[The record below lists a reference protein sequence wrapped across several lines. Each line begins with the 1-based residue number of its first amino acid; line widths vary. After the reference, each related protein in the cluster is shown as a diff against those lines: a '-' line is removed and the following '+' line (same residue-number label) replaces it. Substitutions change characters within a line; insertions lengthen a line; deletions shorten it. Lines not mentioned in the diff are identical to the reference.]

1 MSSFWGNTD
10 RANNEP
16 LFPDMREVREVA
28 ALITANAT
36 ALGTNEIVF
45 TTSPAEAGV
54 ANGMYVY
61 ATANNGLSRFFD
73 TSIIDEN
80 DIAFKRS
87 NNSVRVVRTGTFINS
102 TSQSARVQF
111 ANNTIAPIAAGQTI
125 VFATA
130 VNHGTNTAARFAND
144 TIMVTATR
152 LANSLIAGANNG
164 IHQGWNRFTYKV
176 NNDGTKRQL
185 RETLI
190 VLAAPTALNVSSG
203 NTSTNSVFQGV

>member
-1 MSSFWGNTD
+1 MPLWGNTD

-16 LFPDMREVREVA
+16 LLPENREVRPVA
-28 ALITANAT
+28 TLITANAT

-45 TTSPAEAGV
+45 TTSPAAAGI

-73 TSIIDEN
+73 TSIIDPN
-80 DIAFKRS
+80 DIDFKRS
-87 NNSVRVVRTGTFINS
+87 NNSVKMLRTGAANI
-102 TSQSARVQF
+102 RIQF
-111 ANNTIAPIAAGQTI
+111 ANNTVAPIAAGETI
-125 VFATA
+125 YFGTA
-130 VNHGTNTAARFAND
+130 INYGTNTQSRFAND
-144 TIMVTATR
+144 TILVTSTR
-152 LANSLIAGANNG
+152 LANALIAGANSG

-185 RETLI
+185 RETLV
-190 VLAAPTALNVSSG
+190 VLANPTALNVSSG

>member
-87 NNSVRVVRTGTFINS
+87 NNSVAVLRTGAANV
-102 TSQSARVQF
+102 RVRF
-111 ANNTIAPIAAGQTI
+111 ANNTIAPIAAGQTV

-152 LANSLIAGANNG
+152 LANTLIAGANNG
-164 IHQGWNRFTYKV
+164 VHTGWNRFTYKV

>member
-1 MSSFWGNTD
+1 MPLWGNTD
-10 RANNEP
+10 RANSEP
-16 LFPDMREVREVA
+16 LLPQNREVRDVA
-28 ALITANAT
+28 TLITANAT

-45 TTSPAEAGV
+45 TTNPTLSGI

-73 TSIIDEN
+73 TSIIDQN

-87 NNSVRVVRTGTFINS
+87 NNSVAVIRTGAANI
-102 TSQSARVQF
+102 RVRF
-111 ANNTIAPIAAGQTI
+111 ANNTVAPIAAGETI
-125 VFATA
+125 YFATA
-130 VNHGTNTAARFAND
+130 VNHGTNAAARFAND

-164 IHQGWNRFTYKV
+164 VHTGWNRFTYKV

-185 RETLI
+185 RETLVVI
-190 VLAAPTALNVSSG
+190 AAPTALNVSSG

>member
-1 MSSFWGNTD
+1 MPLWGNTD

-16 LFPDMREVREVA
+16 NFPQNREVRPVA
-28 ALITANAT
+28 TLITANAT
-36 ALGTNEIVF
+36 ALGTNEIIF
-45 TTSPAEAGV
+45 TTNPTLSGI

-73 TSIIDEN
+73 TSIIDPN
-80 DIAFKRS
+80 DIDFKRS
-87 NNSVRVVRTGTFINS
+87 NNRVAVIRTGAANVRI
-102 TSQSARVQF
+102 QF
-111 ANNTIAPIAAGQTI
+111 ANNTVQPIAAGQTI
-125 VFATA
+125 DFATA
-130 VNHGTNTAARFAND
+130 INHGTNTAARFAND

-164 IHQGWNRFTYKV
+164 IHTGWNRFTYKV

-185 RETLI
+185 RETLV
-190 VLAAPTALNVSSG
+190 VLANPSALNVSSG

>member
-10 RANNEP
+10 RANSEP
-16 LFPDMREVREVA
+16 LFPENREVREVA
-28 ALITANAT
+28 VLITANAT
-36 ALGTNEIVF
+36 ALGTNEIIF
-45 TTSPAEAGV
+45 TTSPAAAGV

-87 NNSVRVVRTGTFINS
+87 NNSVAVLRTGAANVRI
-102 TSQSARVQF
+102 QF
-111 ANNTIAPIAAGQTI
+111 ANNTVAPIAAGQTI
-125 VFATA
+125 YFATA
-130 VNHGTNTAARFAND
+130 VNHGTNTASRFAND
-144 TIMVTATR
+144 TILVTSTR
-152 LANSLIAGANNG
+152 LANALIAGANSG

-185 RETLI
+185 RETLV
-190 VLAAPTALNVSSG
+190 VLAAPVALNVSSG
-203 NTSTNSVFQGV
+203 NTSTNSVFSGL

>member
-1 MSSFWGNTD
+1 MPLWGNTD

-16 LFPDMREVREVA
+16 LFPENREVRPVA
-28 ALITANAT
+28 TLVTANAT

-45 TTSPAEAGV
+45 TTNPTTSGI

-73 TSIIDEN
+73 TSIIDQN
-80 DIAFKRS
+80 DFDFKRG
-87 NNSVRVVRTGTFINS
+87 NNSVAVIRTGAANI
-102 TSQSARVQF
+102 RVQF
-111 ANNTIAPIAAGQTI
+111 ANNTVAPIAAGETI
-125 VFATA
+125 YFGTA
-130 VNHGTNTAARFAND
+130 INYGTNTSARFAND

-152 LANSLIAGANNG
+152 LANTLIAGANNG
-164 IHQGWNRFTYKV
+164 IHTGWNRFTYKV

-185 RETLI
+185 RETLVVI
-190 VLAAPTALNVSSG
+190 AAPTALNVSSG

>member
-1 MSSFWGNTD
+1 MPLWGNTD

-16 LFPDMREVREVA
+16 LLPENREVRPVA
-28 ALITANAT
+28 TLITANAT

-45 TTSPAEAGV
+45 TTSPADAGI

-73 TSIIDEN
+73 TSIIDPN
-80 DIAFKRS
+80 DIDFKRS
-87 NNSVRVVRTGTFINS
+87 NNSVKMLRTGAANI
-102 TSQSARVQF
+102 RIQF
-111 ANNTIAPIAAGQTI
+111 ANNTVAPIAAGETI
-125 VFATA
+125 YFGTA
-130 VNHGTNTAARFAND
+130 INYGTNTQSRFAND
-144 TIMVTATR
+144 TILVTSTR
-152 LANSLIAGANNG
+152 LANALIAGANSG

-185 RETLI
+185 RETLV
-190 VLAAPTALNVSSG
+190 VLANPTALNVSSG

>member
-1 MSSFWGNTD
+1 MPLWGNND
-10 RANNEP
+10 RANSEP
-16 LFPDMREVREVA
+16 LLPQNREVRDVA
-28 ALITANAT
+28 VLTTANAT
-36 ALGTNEIVF
+36 ALGTNEIIF
-45 TTSPAEAGV
+45 TTNPAAAGV

-87 NNSVRVVRTGTFINS
+87 NNSVAIVRTGPFINS
-102 TSQSARVQF
+102 TSQSAVVKF

-144 TIMVTATR
+144 TILVTSTR
-152 LANSLIAGANNG
+152 LANSLIAGANNSV
-164 IHQGWNRFTYKV
+164 HQGWVRYTYKV

-185 RETLI
+185 RETLV